1 MKLANE
7 FSSPSEPVRVQ
18 DSAMP
23 YRLLT
28 PLLALGLVACSNP
41 TTDFHAC
48 RYDSKKTVLL
58 VDLKRDFRVLG
69 LGEYDEEI
77 EENLVLLCMKA
88 RKWVWHPDKAINYS
102 TLDPKSY
109 FRF

>member
-1 MKLANE
+1 MITYSYL
-7 FSSPSEPVRVQ
+7 S
-18 DSAMP
+18 M
-23 YRLLT
+23 
-28 PLLALGLVACSNP
+28 LLALCLVACSNQ

-58 VDLKRDFRVLG
+58 VDLKRDLRVLG
-69 LGEYDEEI
+69 LGEFDEEI

-88 RKWVWHPDKAINYS
+88 RKWVWHPDKAVNYS

-109 FRF
+109 RRY

>member
-1 MKLANE
+1 MR
-7 FSSPSEPVRVQ
+7 PQ
-18 DSAMP
+18 DSAMI
-23 YRLLT
+23 YRFLIF
-28 PLLALGLVACSNP
+28 LLALGLVACSNP
-41 TTDFHAC
+41 TADFHAC

-58 VDLKRDFRVLG
+58 VDLKRDLRVLG

-88 RKWVWHPDKAINYS
+88 RKWEWHPDKAKNYS

>member
-1 MKLANE
+1 M
-7 FSSPSEPVRVQ
+7 RVHY
-18 DSAMP
+18 SVML
-23 YRLLT
+23 YRSLI

-41 TTDFHAC
+41 TTDFQAC

-58 VDLKRDFRVLG
+58 VDLKRDLRALG

-88 RKWVWHPDKAINYS
+88 HKWVWHPDKAVNYS

-109 FRF
+109 RRY

>member
-1 MKLANE
+1 M
-7 FSSPSEPVRVQ
+7 RVQ
-18 DSAMP
+18 YSVML

-28 PLLALGLVACSNP
+28 TLLALGLVACSNP
-41 TTDFHAC
+41 TADFHAC

-58 VDLKRDFRVLG
+58 VDLKRDLRALG

-88 RKWVWHPDKAINYS
+88 RKWKWHPDKAINYS
-102 TLDPKSY
+102 ALDPKSY

>member
-1 MKLANE
+1 MIT
-7 FSSPSEPVRVQ
+7 
-18 DSAMP
+18 
-23 YRLLT
+23 YRYLSM
-28 PLLALGLVACSNP
+28 LLALCLVACSNP
-41 TTDFHAC
+41 TEDFHAC

-58 VDLKRDFRVLG
+58 VDLKRDLRALG

-88 RKWVWHPDKAINYS
+88 RKWVWHPDKAVNYS

-109 FRF
+109 RRY

>member
-1 MKLANE
+1 M
-7 FSSPSEPVRVQ
+7 F
-18 DSAMP
+18 
-23 YRLLT
+23 YRSLI
-28 PLLALGLVACSNP
+28 PLLALVLVACSNP

-58 VDLKRDFRVLG
+58 VDLKRDLRALG
-69 LGEYDEEI
+69 LGEFEEEI

-88 RKWVWHPDKAINYS
+88 HKWVWHPDKAVNYS

-109 FRF
+109 RRY

>member
-1 MKLANE
+1 MVA
-7 FSSPSEPVRVQ
+7 Q
-18 DSAMP
+18 DGAML
-23 YRLLT
+23 YRSLI

-41 TTDFHAC
+41 TTDFQAC
-48 RYDSKKTVLL
+48 RYDSKKTLLL
-58 VDLKRDFRVLG
+58 VDLKRDFRTLG

-102 TLDPKSY
+102 ALDPKSY

>member
-1 MKLANE
+1 MA
-7 FSSPSEPVRVQ
+7 
-18 DSAMP
+18 
-23 YRLLT
+23 T
-28 PLLALGLVACSNP
+28 PTLSFISLN
-41 TTDFHAC
+41 FHAC

-88 RKWVWHPDKAINYS
+88 RKWVWHPDKGDQL
-102 TLDPKSY
+102 LDLGPEVLLSVLMSSLKRYLSPNKLTRGHLKLIGY
-109 FRF
+109 GTPVSL

>member
-1 MKLANE
+1 ML
-7 FSSPSEPVRVQ
+7 
-18 DSAMP
+18 
-23 YRLLT
+23 YRYLT
-28 PLLALGLVACSNP
+28 PLLSLLLVACSNP

-58 VDLKRDFRVLG
+58 VDLKRDFRALG
-69 LGEYDEEI
+69 LGEYYEEI
-77 EENLVLLCMKA
+77 EENLVLLCIKNC
-88 RKWVWHPDKAINYS
+88 KWTWHPDKAMNYS

>member
-1 MKLANE
+1 M
-7 FSSPSEPVRVQ
+7 RDQ
-18 DSAMP
+18 YSAML

-28 PLLALGLVACSNP
+28 PLLAVGLVACSNP
-41 TTDFHAC
+41 TQDFHAC

-58 VDLKRDFRVLG
+58 VDLKRDLRVLG

-88 RKWVWHPDKAINYS
+88 RKWIWHPDKAKNYS

>member
-1 MKLANE
+1 MTT
-7 FSSPSEPVRVQ
+7 
-18 DSAMP
+18 
-23 YRLLT
+23 YRYLTLLLT
-28 PLLALGLVACSNP
+28 LSLAACSNP

-48 RYDSKKTVLL
+48 RYESKKTVLL
-58 VDLKRDFRVLG
+58 VDLKRDLRALG
-69 LGEYDEEI
+69 LGEFEEEV

-109 FRF
+109 RRY

>member
-1 MKLANE
+1 M
-7 FSSPSEPVRVQ
+7 RDQ
-18 DSAMP
+18 DRAMH

-28 PLLALGLVACSNP
+28 PLLALLLVACSNS

-58 VDLKRDFRVLG
+58 VDLKRDLRALG

>member
-1 MKLANE
+1 ML
-7 FSSPSEPVRVQ
+7 
-18 DSAMP
+18 
-23 YRLLT
+23 YRTLI

-58 VDLKRDFRVLG
+58 VDLKRDFRALG

-88 RKWVWHPDKAINYS
+88 RKWVWHPDKAIIFINTS
-102 TLDPKSY
+102 SIFSNGRWRTNHITAVFD
-109 FRF
+109 

>member
-1 MKLANE
+1 M
-7 FSSPSEPVRVQ
+7 RDQ
-18 DSAMP
+18 DSAML
-23 YRLLT
+23 YRYLI
-28 PLLALGLVACSNP
+28 PLLALSLVACSNP
-41 TTDFHAC
+41 TTDFQAC

-58 VDLKRDFRVLG
+58 VDLKRDLRALG

-88 RKWVWHPDKAINYS
+88 RKRVWLPDKAINYS

>member
-1 MKLANE
+1 MA
-7 FSSPSEPVRVQ
+7 Q
-18 DSAMP
+18 DGAML
-23 YRLLT
+23 YRSLI
-28 PLLALGLVACSNP
+28 PLLSILLVACSNP
-41 TTDFHAC
+41 TTDFQAC

-58 VDLKRDFRVLG
+58 VDLKRDLRALG

-77 EENLVLLCMKA
+77 EENLVLLCKKA
-88 RKWVWHPDKAINYS
+88 RKWVWHPDKAMNYS

>member
-1 MKLANE
+1 
-7 FSSPSEPVRVQ
+7 VRAQ
-18 DSAMP
+18 DSAML

-28 PLLALGLVACSNP
+28 SLLALTLMACSNP
-41 TTDFHAC
+41 TKDFHAC

-58 VDLKRDFRVLG
+58 VDLKRDLRALG

-102 TLDPKSY
+102 PLDPKSY